1 MLLIS
6 AINGY
11 YKGLARDYI
20 LDPNFEN
27 KSDVDVAKQRLVN
40 YSKYGQDVVDSWDDL
55 KVKKMTVGTKVFLVS
70 NIKISGI
77 MEDFT
82 MPIYL

>member
-27 KSDVDVAKQRLVN
+27 KSDVDVKQQRIEN
-40 YSKYGQDVVDSWDDL
+40 YSKYGQDVVDGWDDL
-55 KVKKMTVGTKVFLVS
+55 KAKKMTVGTKVFLIS

-82 MPIYL
+82 MPIYM